1 LISYRWPEGPFNET
15 ASVKAS
21 WEDSFL
27 EWFSELGISMCE
39 IKLKLGALEYY
50 HFSTLNKMHPLKKLI
65 SGFGSHQNRK
75 VAALKCAAETLERT
89 EVLEYFSTDLST
101 PAQLQTS
108 NGWAVHGS
116 KNQAQCK
123 AFGEALERHLL
134 LKSFFLY
141 GWDGFKL
148 VQKIETDSMT
158 IFLNVG
164 KYTYQGQ
171 VPILAAVK
179 SKKFVGV
186 SFGYGLGELDQMN
199 SSDFWISAI
208 FEACD
213 RVLISGAGIKTAPT
227 NNWIREEL
235 HYFLNTPFDFSV
247 FKENSDPLFFE
258 LEKNIATVDLVTL
271 DLGKKK
277 NLDFPLY
284 AAFASGGNLIPLF
297 TKKNLD
303 PKTSAYLLP
312 ILNSHQIFEIP
323 ERHPIL

>member
-1 LISYRWPEGPFNET
+1 MISKPWPEGPFIET
-15 ASVKAS
+15 TPIKAS

-27 EWFSELGISMCE
+27 EWFSGLGIPMSE
-39 IKLKLGALEYY
+39 IKLKLGGLEYY
-50 HFSTLNKMHPLKKLI
+50 HFSTLNKTHPLNKLI

-89 EVLEYFSTDLST
+89 EMLEYFSTDLST

-116 KNQAQCK
+116 KSQAQYK
-123 AFGEALERHLL
+123 AFSEALERHLL
-134 LKSFFLY
+134 LKSFFLH

-148 VQKIETDSMT
+148 VQKIETDTMT

-164 KYTYQGQ
+164 KYAYQGQ
-171 VPILAAVK
+171 VPILVAIK
-179 SKKFVGV
+179 SKKFAGV

-199 SSDFWISAI
+199 SSDFWTSAI

-213 RVLISGAGIKTAPT
+213 RVLISVAGVKAAPT

-235 HYFLNTPFDFSV
+235 HYFLNTPFDFLV
-247 FKENSDPLFFE
+247 FRENSDPLFFE
-258 LEKNIATVDLVTL
+258 LEKNLISTEIVTL
-271 DLGKKK
+271 DLNKK
-277 NLDFPLY
+277 NNLGFPLY
-284 AAFASGGNLIPLF
+284 AAFASCGNLIPLF

-303 PKTSAYLLP
+303 PKTLAYLAP
-312 ILNSHQIFEIP
+312 TLNAHQIFEIP